1 MKHISVLLPIL
12 SVCCFACDFDAKARQ
27 VQYAGR
33 IFEIS
38 NVLDFM
44 DSDISQPILKKNSA
58 SKSELIGV
66 IDFIRSSWKVMT
78 NLNIDPSDSYEN
90 LLQIAQTALGT
101 AFLSESGAKNLQNSS
116 NVGKILVAVRNLS
129 EDAESTLK
137 KINSSTLPIKNWE
150 ILESEVKEL
159 SSIVDTMK
167 NGSISSNKSKMTFVK
182 KAFSQYSKQV
192 EEGLKLINQKTSEL
206 SKEVKSLNE
215 MSQIVSRFERSV
227 KSWAGSQN
235 LSIVSKNN
243 KLPET
248 EAYVKKNIAD
258 MIIWREKFSFML
270 NSLNSLSAG
279 LGIDINQEI
288 KDEEDKK
295 NEIKSLHEDLKNIKQ
310 TLESYSQNISGLS
323 GQVNNLQETSGKN
336 AIGFLEQVK
345 EIKDSSDKNIN
356 DLTQRL
362 NNLNEKFDNSI
373 SSLSEQVKQNAN
385 SSLEASNN
393 NISALS
399 EQIKQNKDSTDQ
411 SINALTTQIN
421 TSLEA
426 SNNNVSAQI
435 KQVKD
440 STDQS
445 ISALTTQINTSLE
458 ASNNNISALSEQ
470 IKQNKD
476 STDQSINALTTQINT
491 SLEASNNNISA
502 LSEQIK
508 QNKDSTDQSINAL
521 TTQINTSL
529 EASNNNVSAQIKQ
542 VKDSADQSINALT
555 TQINALTS
563 QLNTLQEASNK
574 NTTTFS
580 EQIKA
585 VTESIKQ
592 KDAQISLLNAF
603 MTELKKYPT
612 AGYPNFNSGVNK
624 PWNKENIAESNGWIF
639 VHTIHDW
646 SCQFIITIDGKRVF
660 ISHKPRN
667 RETAFLPVMKGQKY
681 KVMGGREVFEL
692 TFYPCIVQK

>member
-440 STDQS
+440 S
-445 ISALTTQINTSLE
+445 
-458 ASNNNISALSEQ
+458 
-470 IKQNKD
+470 
-476 STDQSINALTTQINT
+476 
-491 SLEASNNNISA
+491 
-502 LSEQIK
+502 
-508 QNKDSTDQSINAL
+508 
-521 TTQINTSL
+521 
-529 EASNNNVSAQIKQ
+529 
-542 VKDSADQSINALT
+542 ADQSINALT